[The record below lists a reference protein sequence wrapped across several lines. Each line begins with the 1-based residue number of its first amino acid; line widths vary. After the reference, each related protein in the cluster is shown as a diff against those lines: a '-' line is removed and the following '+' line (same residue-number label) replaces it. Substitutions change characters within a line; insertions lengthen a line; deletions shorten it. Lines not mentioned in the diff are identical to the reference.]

1 MRPGGLTPI
10 FQIAA
15 ALSPSQPAPNREAA
29 AMGCVM
35 SLRRYRVPFRQHTIY
50 GLPPGVKLEPLYDF
64 LRRVFPVE
72 TEEGAE
78 DNDIQL
84 THKKT
89 VREQLEE
96 EEDRALAGVGQFNE
110 LAIEVESEESTRD
123 EDTEILEQ
131 EEEWWEDST
140 DERSEEDSVDRYSYD
155 DNTWHPMCTRKGWL
169 LCPKEKFSFVLEL
182 WPKKKASKDCDS
194 LQKFFFKSRAPE
206 DIWTRKEASK
216 LYM

>member
-1 MRPGGLTPI
+1 
-10 FQIAA
+10 
-15 ALSPSQPAPNREAA
+15 
-29 AMGCVM
+29 MGCVM

-72 TEEGAE
+72 TEEEAE

-110 LAIEVESEESTRD
+110 LAIEVESDESTRD

-155 DNTWHPMCTRKGWL
+155 DNT
-169 LCPKEKFSFVLEL
+169 
-182 WPKKKASKDCDS
+182 
-194 LQKFFFKSRAPE
+194 
-206 DIWTRKEASK
+206 
-216 LYM
+216 